1 MRELSR
7 VMQEASDFVGRKDVK
22 SRETPAS
29 RNAGLVF
36 AYGIIT
42 ALLLLVAG
50 YATQWVIP
58 ALGAGFGIAT
68 TIISRGITAA
78 EGYVSW
84 VIPVGAAGMAAIGGV
99 AMVLL
104 LVGLVK
110 RAADQP
116 YVVALPL
123 LGVLASFAV
132 DLDKDFY
139 PQMPLVRFAFSALT
153 GAVLVAAGL
162 WWRRY
167 GWLNK
172 LAGALV
178 MVSPLLVMLGHAI
191 NPTIS
196 QGVGAALGQVSLQSW
211 LAMGGLL
218 VILVVTGVLAFA
230 MRNEMKT

>member
-1 MRELSR
+1 
-7 VMQEASDFVGRKDVK
+7 MQEASDFVGRKEVR
-22 SRETPAS
+22 SRETRAS
-29 RNAGLVF
+29 RNAGLVLT
-36 AYGIIT
+36 YGIIA

-78 EGYVSW
+78 EGSASW
-84 VIPVGAAGMAAIGGV
+84 VIPVGAAGIAAIGGV
-99 AMVLL
+99 AVVLL
-104 LVGLVK
+104 LVGLVNK
-110 RAADQP
+110 AAGQP

-123 LGVLASFAV
+123 LGVLAGFAV
-132 DLDKDFY
+132 DMYKDFY
-139 PQMPLVRFAFSALT
+139 PQTPLVRFAFSAVT

-167 GWLNK
+167 GWVHK
-172 LAGALV
+172 LAAALV
-178 MVSPLLVMLGHAI
+178 MVSPLLIMLGHAI

-218 VILVVTGVLAFA
+218 VILVVTGILAFA
-230 MRNEMKT
+230 MRNEMNT

>member
-1 MRELSR
+1 
-7 VMQEASDFVGRKDVK
+7 MQEASEFVGNREKR

-29 RNAGLVF
+29 RNAGLVLT
-36 AYGIIT
+36 YGIIT

-68 TIISRGITAA
+68 TIISQGIASTG
-78 EGYVSW
+78 GYASW
-84 VIPVGAAGMAAIGGV
+84 VIPVGAGGMAAIGGV

-110 RAADQP
+110 NAAGQP

-123 LGVLASFAV
+123 LGVLAGFAV
-132 DLDKDFY
+132 DLYKDFY
-139 PQMPLVRFAFSALT
+139 PHAPLVRFAFSALSS
-153 GAVLVAAGL
+153 AVVVVAGL

-172 LAGALV
+172 LAGGLV
-178 MVSPLLVMLGHAI
+178 IVSPLLVMFAHAI
-191 NPTIS
+191 NLTIS
-196 QGVGAALGQVSLQSW
+196 QGVDAALDQVSLQSW
-211 LAMGGLL
+211 LAMDALL
-218 VILVVTGVLAFA
+218 VILVVTGILAFA
-230 MRNEMKT
+230 MRNEMNT

>member
-1 MRELSR
+1 
-7 VMQEASDFVGRKDVK
+7 MQEASDFVDRKDVR
-22 SRETPAS
+22 SREGRAS

-36 AYGIIT
+36 AYGIIA

-68 TIISRGITAA
+68 TIISQGIASTG
-78 EGYVSW
+78 GYASW

-99 AMVLL
+99 AVVLL
-104 LVGLVK
+104 LIGLVK
-110 RAADQP
+110 KAAGQP

-123 LGVLASFAV
+123 LGVLAGFAV
-132 DLDKDFY
+132 DMYKDFY
-139 PQMPLVRFAFSALT
+139 PHMPIVRFAFSALT
-153 GAVLVAAGL
+153 GAVLVVAGL

-172 LAGALV
+172 FAGALV
-178 MVSPLLVMLGHAI
+178 MVSPLLVMFGHAV

-211 LAMGGLL
+211 LALVWLL

-230 MRNEMKT
+230 MRNEMNT

>member
-7 VMQEASDFVGRKDVK
+7 VMREASDFVDRKDVR
-22 SRETPAS
+22 SREGRAS

-36 AYGIIT
+36 TYGMIA

-68 TIISRGITAA
+68 TIISQGITST
-78 EGYVSW
+78 EGYASW
-84 VIPVGAAGMAAIGGV
+84 VVPVGAAGMAAIGGV
-99 AMVLL
+99 AVVLL
-104 LVGLVK
+104 LVALVK
-110 RAADQP
+110 KAAGQP

-123 LGVLASFAV
+123 LGVLAGFAV
-132 DLDKDFY
+132 NMYKDFY
-139 PQMPLVRFAFSALT
+139 PQMPLVRFAFSGLT

-172 LAGALV
+172 LAGTLV
-178 MVSPLLVMLGHAI
+178 MVSPLLVMLGHALSL
-191 NPTIS
+191 TIS
-196 QGVGAALGQVSLQSW
+196 QGLSPALAQVSMQSW

-218 VILVVTGVLAFA
+218 VILVVTGILAFA
-230 MRNEMKT
+230 MRNEMNM